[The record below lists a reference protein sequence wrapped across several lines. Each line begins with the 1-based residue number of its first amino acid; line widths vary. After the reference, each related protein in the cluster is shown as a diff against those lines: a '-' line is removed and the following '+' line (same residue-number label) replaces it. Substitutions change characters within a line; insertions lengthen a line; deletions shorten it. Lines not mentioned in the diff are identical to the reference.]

1 MIKKMILCLLICV
14 NFIPAYALEIP
25 KNERVDYWV
34 KEFSQNRR
42 NFFQRS
48 IIRSGLYRET
58 VKKIFDLEGLP
69 EDLSWLPFIES
80 GFNCSAESKADAAGC
95 WQFIP
100 NTGKAYGL
108 EKGTWKD
115 QRYDFG
121 KSTLAAAKYLK
132 KLHGRFKDWGLALA
146 AYNCGPTRVR
156 KEINKSG
163 DDYWKLNLPW
173 ETENYVPQF
182 YAVLKITRDLKKH
195 GFNEST
201 NSLKSVQLKEG
212 SHNLRYIA
220 SRVLRVDYK
229 VFKRINPGFEL
240 GYTPPGEETVIYLM
254 DHWDTA
260 MLKGFN
266 LLAKKKAL

>member
-1 MIKKMILCLLICV
+1 MIAFLLILI
-14 NFIPAYALEIP
+14 NFAPLYALEIP

-42 NFFQRS
+42 KFFQRS

-80 GFNCSAESKADAAGC
+80 GFNCSADSKADAAGC
-95 WQFIP
+95 WQFIKR
-100 NTGKAYGL
+100 TGEAYGL
-108 EKGTWKD
+108 KKGTWKD
-115 QRYDFG
+115 RRYDFG
-121 KSTLAAAKYLK
+121 KSTIAAAKYLK
-132 KLHGRFKDWGLALA
+132 RLYKTFGNWDLALA
-146 AYNCGPTRVR
+146 AYNCGQGKVR
-156 KEINKSG
+156 KMMNKTG
-163 DDYWKLNLPW
+163 KKNYWNLDLPL
-173 ETENYVPQF
+173 ETKNYVPQL
-182 YAVLKITRDLKKH
+182 YAVLKITRNLKKY
-195 GFNEST
+195 GFNESP

-212 SHNLRYIA
+212 SHSLRYIA
-220 SRVLRVDYK
+220 SKVLRVEWK
-229 VFKRINPGFEL
+229 IFKRINPGFEL